1 MPELVFLRRG
11 EEFLRVGVDRS
22 RLVLGRA
29 ETSDVVIP
37 DTSVAR
43 HQVAVL
49 FDGGAVMVEDL
60 SGKGTMVSGRKADQI
75 TVQHGADI
83 ALGEWRAEVRELASS
98 TPAQRPSEENPQRWS
113 SRGPMVGTVRVFGA
127 ESRQSAPGSSGCNA
141 TPESLLGHDPAMRQL
156 ADFVE
161 RVALSQSVVAIFGEP
176 GSGRELVA
184 RTLHTRSGR
193 ANGPFVR
200 VNCRAIR
207 SELLAAE
214 LFGVEKGASHGA
226 SIPQHG
232 AFHEAAGGTLFLDEV
247 GALSLDLQAA
257 LLLALEAR
265 QFYPE
270 GTASPSRLD
279 ARVVVATNEDLLSA
293 TRLGLFR
300 EDLYDLLCM
309 APLILPPLR
318 HRRGDVPALAEHLVK
333 TFSPRGQR
341 VRITSEALDR
351 LAQHPWPGNIREL
364 RSVVHRALLLRA
376 GPTIDVGELRLD
388 ARPSPREGGPLPGG
402 FVPGLTLEQML
413 QLREREIIESALR
426 HFDNNRER
434 VARELGVARST
445 LFKRLKDWGLTKHDA
460 GPPSA

>member
-1 MPELVFLRRG
+1 MPELVFLRHG

-29 ETSDVVIP
+29 ETSDIVIP
-37 DTSVAR
+37 DPSVAR
-43 HQVAVL
+43 HQAAVL
-49 FDGGAVMVEDL
+49 FDGEAVMVEDL
-60 SGKGTMVSGRKADQI
+60 SGKGTVVSGRKADQT
-75 TVQHGADI
+75 TVQDGADI
-83 ALGEWRAEVRELASS
+83 ALGPWRAEVRELASAD
-98 TPAQRPSEENPQRWS
+98 PALRLSKENPQRWS
-113 SRGPMVGTVRVFGA
+113 SRGPMGSTVRVFGA
-127 ESRQSAPGSSGCNA
+127 ESRRSVPGSSGREGTA
-141 TPESLLGHDPAMRQL
+141 EALLGQDPGMQQL

-193 ANGPFVR
+193 ATGPFVR
-200 VNCRAIR
+200 VSCRAIR
-207 SELLAAE
+207 SERLAAE
-214 LFGVEKGASHGA
+214 LFGVETSPSNAAS
-226 SIPQHG
+226 SPERG
-232 AFHEAAGGTLFLDEV
+232 AFQEAAGGTLFLDEV
-247 GALSLDLQAA
+247 GALSLELQAT
-257 LLLALEAR
+257 LLLALESR
-265 QFYPE
+265 QFQRE
-270 GTASPSRLD
+270 GAPSPSPLD

-341 VRITSEALDR
+341 VRITAEALDR
-351 LAQHPWPGNIREL
+351 LGQHAWPGNIREL
-364 RSVVHRALLLRA
+364 RSVVHGALLLRT
-376 GPTIDVGELRLD
+376 GPTIDVGELRFD
-388 ARPSPREGGPLPGG
+388 AQPSPRNGALPGG

-413 QLREREIIESALR
+413 RKREREIIEGALR
-426 HFDNNRER
+426 HFDNNRGR

-445 LFKRLKDWGLTKHDA
+445 LFKRLKDWGLTKHGA
-460 GPPSA
+460 QPPSG